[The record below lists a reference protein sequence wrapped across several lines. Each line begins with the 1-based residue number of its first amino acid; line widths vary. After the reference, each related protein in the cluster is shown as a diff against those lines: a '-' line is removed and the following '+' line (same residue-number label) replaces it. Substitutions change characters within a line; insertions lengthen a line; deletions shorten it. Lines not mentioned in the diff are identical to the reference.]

1 MNCFQRTKP
10 NTNFSS
16 WSLFNIYI
24 NDLFYVTDMADVC
37 NHADDT
43 TFHACDLDLKYL
55 ITKLKHDAALTYL
68 FRCFVGDKLMQG

>member
-1 MNCFQRTKP
+1 
-10 NTNFSS
+10 
-16 WSLFNIYI
+16 
-24 NDLFYVTDMADVC
+24 MADVC

-55 ITKLKHDAALTYL
+55 ITKLKHDAALAYL